1 VVSFTSLKNRYT
13 RGYLLRRGTNSV
25 LVFFGMLLIN
35 FALPRLMPGNFAEIY
50 LATMVQDTR
59 SLGVSKA
66 KLEQELNAQ
75 LGLGRPLLQQFTLYV
90 SQIFSFPPSFGKS
103 FQFYPTPA
111 WNIVFYSARWTLLLL
126 GLSQALSWGFGVLVG
141 AYMGLHKGTKVDRF
155 LQPVMVFMLT
165 IPPFW
170 LGLMFIFL
178 FAIDL
183 RILPPV
189 GAYGLTPTLPGILL
203 HLVLPVSVL
212 VISNLPEY
220 AIVFRNTVLE
230 VLSSDFIMAIKA
242 QGLRR
247 TTFYSA
253 LIRNSMLPTLT
264 QLFLSLGT
272 LMGGIYT
279 VEYTFSYPG
288 MGTVIATAVFS
299 RDFPVLEAALFLTAL
314 AIIIFNLFADLIYPL
329 IDPRISY
336 VS

>member
-1 VVSFTSLKNRYT
+1 
-13 RGYLLRRGTNSV
+13 
-25 LVFFGMLLIN
+25 
-35 FALPRLMPGNFAEIY
+35 
-50 LATMVQDTR
+50 
-59 SLGVSKA
+59 
-66 KLEQELNAQ
+66 
-75 LGLGRPLLQQFTLYV
+75 V

-103 FQFYPTPA
+103 FQFYPTAA

-141 AYMGLHKGTKVDRF
+141 AYMGLHKGAKVDRV
-155 LQPVMVFMLT
+155 LHPIMIFMLT

-189 GAYGLTPTLPGILL
+189 GAYDLTPTLPSILL